1 MSKLFNE
8 AMHGVVSLFAA
19 IRRFFSSKLV
29 YRFLVLAV
37 FLIFLVAGQSLGLNL
52 NSISWHWL
60 LLSAALAVPLL
71 VCNAGEY
78 WLIAK
83 TNGLNLKLAH
93 CIRVTLIGSVA
104 NLLPIPGQS
113 ATRIADLGSREV
125 TLSRAAG
132 TTLAAGVLW
141 AGWLFLVAGAAS
153 LDQKNVLW
161 PATLS
166 AAGLFCCLLSMT
178 RISDPRSRFRWL
190 LAGSA
195 IELLSV
201 LIAWLRLMLS
211 FEALGIEYTYS
222 SVAVLLCA
230 NIVAAVIGLTPA
242 GLGIREGAAALI
254 APLVDINA
262 IVAAVSIALTRFI
275 GMAVSAL
282 LALIAYRPS

>member
-1 MSKLFNE
+1 MTKLFNE

-19 IRRFFSSKLV
+19 IRQFFSSKLA
-29 YRFLVLAV
+29 YRVLVLAV
-37 FLIFLVAGQSLGLNL
+37 FLSFLLAGQSLGLNL
-52 NSISWHWL
+52 NSIAWHWL
-60 LLSAALAVPLL
+60 LLSAALAIPLL

-78 WLIAK
+78 WLIAQ
-83 TNGLNLKLAH
+83 TNGLNLNLTH

-132 TTLAAGVLW
+132 TTLAAGALW
-141 AGWLFLVAGAAS
+141 SGWLFLVAGAAS

-166 AAGLFCCLLSMT
+166 AVGVCCCLVSMT
-178 RISDPRSRFRWL
+178 RISDPTTRFRWL

-195 IELLSV
+195 IELLTV
-201 LIAWLRLMLS
+201 LIAWVRLMLS

-230 NIVAAVIGLTPA
+230 NVVAAVIGLTPA
-242 GLGIREGAAALI
+242 GLGVREGAAALI

-262 IVAAVSIALTRFI
+262 IAAAVSMALTRFI
-275 GMAVSAL
+275 GMIVSAL

>member
-1 MSKLFNE
+1 MSKVFNE
-8 AMHGVVSLFAA
+8 AMHGVVSLFATV
-19 IRRFFSSKLV
+19 RRFFSSKLV
-29 YRFLVLAV
+29 YRVLVLAV

-60 LLSAALAVPLL
+60 LLSAALAIPLL

-113 ATRIADLGSREV
+113 ATRIADMGSRDV
-125 TLSRAAG
+125 TLPRAAG
-132 TTLAAGVLW
+132 TTLAAGALW

-153 LDQKNVLW
+153 LDQKNALW

-166 AAGLFCCLLSMT
+166 AAGVLCCLLSMM
-178 RISDPRSRFRWL
+178 RISDSRSRFRWL
-190 LAGSA
+190 LAGSG

-230 NIVAAVIGLTPA
+230 NVVAAVIGLTPA

-254 APLVDINA
+254 APLVDISA

-275 GMAVSAL
+275 GMAVSASL
-282 LALIAYRPS
+282 TLIAYRPS